1 MDANEAWEQFKKAVA
16 AERQGPSVSEKLDVL
31 SAQALQTSTQLEE
44 MEKRLDEIAAPTGD
58 DQSVGQLPIPGQEI
72 AMGGMGGG
80 MPGGGAPAAGATPDM
95 MAQMMGGGAPSESG
109 EDEQQPP
116 RGAAQT
122 GSQIAGASFQASAS
136 KKMLRSRTAIAKDSC
151 EKGVVGMGS
160 GTEVNSTFEKIK
172 SLAGNNVELLEQIA
186 ALEKQ
191 VAPKGNDKSVAKS
204 IRIKKGL
211 QNYAPLTRLLQS
223 PSITPHQR
231 TKIKNKY
238 DLRSENPKLRRVEN
252 AAYQSELADVQQTLN
267 DFRHRDP
274 EAMVYELKRV
284 FNALGFKE
292 SAEKLD
298 QGWKAYNTWLTEHKD
313 EYDPTMQGYKENADH
328 TVSPG
333 YDTRDVLRIGPQDI
347 ASMYDM
353 ARGIVNPI
361 VDRLY
366 SNQNVPLSTQD
377 ILAMKS
383 AIRRS
388 GGNPAVMNALRGYF
402 TPGRW
407 GNKRTFDSILDTVN
421 KYIAETSYAEYD
433 PTAGIKIDP
442 TLTGK
447 DRKALERDNRY
458 AKLKNIMDA
467 ADRESLFQPFKYDT
481 PDGKFHAESYVPRAE
496 SRSPGV
502 SDGAYAGIRNL
513 ISDAQKFLPIEF
525 FKEHKIPV
533 DKEGNVDVGKIYELA
548 TGSDNGTKT
557 LGRTDIT
564 WPEFAKLALD
574 NFGVNVNNY
583 ITRGGPE
590 YSRLISKLKERI
602 AEKKADAQRA
612 GETFK
617 NPLKGVSL
625 NIGAL
630 DALYHDKKLD
640 KSRSKWAQILRDID
654 AGMNSRIDLD
664 KFIADHPD
672 TYKDILKRVL
682 IGSSWQDRSAEDQ
695 NRLLE
700 IYTNTADSQNKTD
713 QTLVN
718 YNLNKALAQ
727 EVAAVE
733 NGIKELNGWL
743 QGYTSKPGDQVALGI
758 DSPLSAERL
767 QKYYPQLALF
777 NDIPKFYSKAHT
789 KADAFMQKF
798 ARNALALDAADRYMN
813 GETTALDDF
822 TPDDFG
828 FDLKAIKNG
837 KARHNLPTQ
846 DAYGA
851 LPDPMKAIVDSVLE
865 NKHMSYEDLPTKA
878 ELFARSVNKLSNAK
892 APPTEDQHIEYD
904 KSPVLGFYYSE
915 NDQPGTKSI
924 FSREVDELN
933 NRLSSPLVED
943 KTRSMSSDPATL
955 YDTLSAFKNRI
966 SAKYGQNL
974 RYFNPW
980 ELDEMGQ
987 DFAGIANFYNSH
999 LPEMLTL
1006 TSSLERNGRLHQTQ
1020 HGEQKVKNMK
1030 DLQDILQSGR
1040 VDLDGWRAFIT
1051 MADSKIDE
1059 MMPEYLPGKGSV
1071 EEHIAQDLDDR
1082 RWVFRDALVKNF
1094 IANWDKGAINEQ
1106 TAADEA
1112 LKQVA
1117 KLAVKTKFDPVKFY
1131 KQFQYAQF
1139 AKQFNKYGE
1148 QTKQEHSEVNQN
1160 TQLANIAST
1169 IVDMALFKDLA
1180 DKGDEL
1186 SDEDRDDAMFSMS
1199 MGIVYPEDKDFED
1212 IDDKM
1217 NYIQFM
1223 DKYAHAVRS
1232 FEKQRSRWNQNHKD
1246 DPIPDS
1252 EDSINAAVDWLKGH
1266 GAETV
1271 HARDGSSVKVGAL
1284 VSMLDSGIDQFEE
1297 RNGARTNT
1305 PAEKQAEE
1313 QTEEQ
1318 SKDPSKRSGINETDL
1333 HRVGRSGDILYDYP
1347 RDDYYASKVDDLFKP
1362 TKGSKKLFHVISG
1375 DASESGEEP
1384 VEESVEPE
1392 VESKISSDEGIE
1404 PSTQSYIPGPGF
1416 GLLLDPNGKPTAYKR
1431 LDANPVPENKTTS
1444 NDTDK
1449 GLNATA
1455 DHTHNEETKV
1465 PETSDSSEGS
1475 VNKSFKDLLNSRISK
1490 RGIGNGVL
1498 LK

>member
-16 AERQGPSVSEKLDVL
+16 AERQGPSISEKLDVL
-31 SAQALQTSTQLEE
+31 SAQALQTSTQLDE

-58 DQSVGQLPIPGQEI
+58 DQSAGQMPIPGQEM

-95 MAQMMGGGAPSESG
+95 MAQMMGGGAPSEGG
-109 EDEQQPP
+109 EEEQQPP

-211 QNYAPLTRLLQS
+211 QYNPPLFRLVQS
-223 PSITPHQR
+223 PSITSSQR

-238 DLRSENPKLRRVEN
+238 DLRSENPKLRRQAN
-252 AAYQSELADVQQTLN
+252 IAYQSELADIQQELN
-267 DFRHRDP
+267 NFRHRNP
-274 EAMVYELKRV
+274 EAMVYEMKRI

-298 QGWKAYNTWLTEHKD
+298 QGWNAYKAWLTEHKD

-353 ARGIVNPI
+353 TRGIVNPI

-366 SNQNVPLSTQD
+366 SNQSVPLSTQD

-407 GNKRTFDSILDTVN
+407 GNKRTLDSILDTVN

-458 AKLKNIMDA
+458 AKLKNIMNA
-467 ADRESLFQPFKYDT
+467 AEQESLFQPFKYDT
-481 PDGKFHAESYVPRAE
+481 PDGKFHAESYVPKAE

-502 SDGAYAGIRNL
+502 SDGVYGGIMNL
-513 ISDAQKFLPIEF
+513 ISDAQKFLPIEY

-533 DKEGNVDVGKIYELA
+533 DKEGNVDVAKIYELA
-548 TGSDNGTKT
+548 TGSENGTKT
-557 LGRTDIT
+557 LSATDTT

-590 YSRLISKLKERI
+590 YSRLISVLKKKM

-630 DALYHDKKLD
+630 DALYHNTKLD
-640 KSRSKWAQILRDID
+640 KSRSKWGQILRDID
-654 AGMNSRIDLD
+654 AGMNSRIDLG

-672 TYKDILKRVL
+672 DYQGILQRVL
-682 IGSSWQDRSAEDQ
+682 MGTSWQDRSAEDQ
-695 NRLLE
+695 ERLLDE
-700 IYTNTADSQNKTD
+700 YKNIIDPQNKTD
-713 QTLVN
+713 KTLN
-718 YNLNKALAQ
+718 YYNLNKALAQ

-733 NGIKELNGWL
+733 NGIKELHGWL

-758 DSPLSAERL
+758 DAPISTERL

-777 NDIPKFYSKAHT
+777 TDIPAFYSKAHT

-798 ARNALALDAADRYMN
+798 ARNALALDAAERYEQ
-813 GETTALDDF
+813 GDLTALDEF

-846 DAYGA
+846 DAYYA
-851 LPDPMKAIVDSVLE
+851 LPDPMKKIVDSVLE
-865 NKHMSYEDLPTKA
+865 NKHISYDDLPTKA

-933 NRLSSPLVED
+933 NRLSAPLTQDRGHPQENKNSPP
-943 KTRSMSSDPATL
+943 MSSDPTVL
-955 YDTLSAFKNRI
+955 YNTLSEFKNHI
-966 SAKYGQNL
+966 SDKYGQNL

-980 ELDEMGQ
+980 GLDEMGQ

-1006 TSSLERNGRLHQTQ
+1006 TSSLERNGRLHQAQ
-1020 HGEQKVKNMK
+1020 HGEQKIKDNK

-1059 MMPEYLPGKGSV
+1059 MLPKDTEEGSV
-1071 EEHIAQDLDDR
+1071 EEHIAHDLYDR
-1082 RWVFRDALVKNF
+1082 RWVFRDALIKNF

-1131 KQFQYAQF
+1131 NQFQYAQF
-1139 AKQFNKYGE
+1139 AKQFDKYGK
-1148 QTKQEHSEVNQN
+1148 QMKQEHSEVNQN

-1180 DKGDEL
+1180 DKGNEL
-1186 SDEDRDDAMFSMS
+1186 SDEDRDDAMFSLS

-1217 NYIQFM
+1217 GYIQFM

-1252 EDSINAAVDWLKGH
+1252 KDPISAAVDWLKGH
-1266 GAETV
+1266 GAETI
-1271 HARDGSSVKVGAL
+1271 HTKEGAPVKVDAMASLINVGAE
-1284 VSMLDSGIDQFEE
+1284 QFEE

-1305 PAEKQAEE
+1305 PTEGQAKEQAKE

-1318 SKDPSKRSGINETDL
+1318 AKEQTEEQTKDPTKRNGTIDNP
-1333 HRVGRSGDILYDYP
+1333 GDPLYNYP
-1347 RDDYYASKVDDLFKP
+1347 RDDYYDSDVNDLFKP
-1362 TKGSKKLFHVISG
+1362 TKGSKELFHVISG
-1375 DASESGEEP
+1375 DTSGSGEEP

-1392 VESKISSDEGIE
+1392 VEPEVSPGEVIE
-1404 PSTQSYIPGPGF
+1404 P
-1416 GLLLDPNGKPTAYKR
+1416 
-1431 LDANPVPENKTTS
+1431 TS
-1444 NDTDK
+1444 SDTDK

-1455 DHTHNEETKV
+1455 DQTHV
-1465 PETSDSSEGS
+1465 DPI
-1475 VNKSFKDLLNSRISK
+1475 NKSFKDLLNSRVNK